1 MGGGG
6 AGELPVTLFAGE
18 IVAQVREHP
27 VVVIIGE
34 TGSGKTTQISQI
46 LYRAHF
52 AQTGTI
58 AITQPRRVAA
68 VTVARSAAFLISHYY
83 FFFLTPFPFI
93 HFLFISVASVRVC
106 TSQLTKYVLHIVS
119 ALPSQCPIF
128 NDKGE
133 TFLLC

>member
-1 MGGGG
+1 MKAIATFLHQKVLVETEVQRNRDSDRDSNRDRAMGGGG

-58 AITQPRRVAA
+58 AITHTQN
-68 VTVARSAAFLISHYY
+68 
-83 FFFLTPFPFI
+83 
-93 HFLFISVASVRVC
+93 
-106 TSQLTKYVLHIVS
+106 
-119 ALPSQCPIF
+119 ALLRLE
-128 NDKGE
+128 N
-133 TFLLC
+133 